1 MLDKG
6 GFKAPLYITNNS
18 MFKRFSLQTSSP
30 MSAEAQPRV
39 SDSARAAAG
48 KTTRSTGLEAS
59 PTAAAMENSPTD
71 KQAKRWKKGIR
82 AFFRRIGKGLKRCTL
97 CWPGENMLIPFPCS
111 DPNEPQPELSGLQW
125 ALSIDPCPSGIELPI
140 SANPEPPS
148 ISGPSTVEL
157 TSDSD
162 LEPSLVPSLLEIDLE
177 DQDLSSLLSEL
188 TTMPEP
194 DCLTWVKPVSSL
206 TPDSEIPSISAPS
219 ASEITPVS
227 GPSGCGPNNETGK
240 SICAFFNRTW
250 KSFKDRVLLWRRG
263 NKVGL
268 DPVGVPVSPQYLE
281 DLLPAV
287 ETQRKRRKKKKE
299 DLRPRLSGN
308 FWALTEPA
316 PSGFEVTLKPYPASP
331 EPKTDPCPAG
341 PEPKTDPCPASPE
354 PKTDPCPASPEPKTD
369 TCPASPEPKTEP
381 CPASPEPKTDTCP
394 ASPEPKT
401 EPCPASPE
409 PKTEPCPASPEPKT
423 EPCPASPEPKT
434 DPCPASPEPKT
445 EPCPA
450 SPEPKTEP
458 CPASP
463 EPKTEPCPASP
474 EPKTEPCPASPEPK
488 TEPCP
493 ASPESKT
500 DPCPASPEP
509 KTDPCPASSEPVVYQ
524 GPVDICAD
532 SFSSPLDPGLSDLVL
547 EAVSELGSSSH
558 EVKPDLEPSS
568 ASGPSSCKLTPG
580 PIYSW
585 PGKGSFYSFYD
596 VGKILGSGAYGT
608 VKLARRRFDGQKV
621 AVKFLK
627 KNTWDKFINVPGCA
641 KPLVAEV
648 AVNLLLRKSQSPH
661 IVQMIDWYEEPEKY
675 ILIMEYPDP
684 CETLEMF
691 ISGKGGSLGE
701 TVARGLFRQVV
712 LAAKHC
718 ADQSIFHK
726 DIKSDNILINTDTLQ
741 LKLIDFGCSELIMNP
756 TSINHEWAMK
766 EAICSLRNLLIE
778 MVSGGQHFMSFLTR
792 KDDQL
797 IPGYSKEFQDLI
809 TQCHKKDDGGRAT
822 LEQILQHQ
830 WLQQV

>member
-18 MFKRFSLQTSSP
+18 MCKRFSLQTSSP

-48 KTTRSTGLEAS
+48 KTTRSTGASELEAS

-140 SANPEPPS
+140 SANLDDPEPPS
-148 ISGPSTVEL
+148 ILGPSTVEL

-188 TTMPEP
+188 TPMPEL
-194 DCLTWVKPVSSL
+194 DCLTWVKPVSSLSSFKL

-219 ASEITPVS
+219 EVTSVS

-263 NKVGL
+263 NKVGR
-268 DPVGVPVSPQYLE
+268 DPVGVPVSPQNLE

-299 DLRPRLSGN
+299 DLRPHLSGN

-331 EPKTDPCPAG
+331 EPKTDPCPAS

-369 TCPASPEPKTEP
+369 
-381 CPASPEPKTDTCP
+381 
-394 ASPEPKT
+394 
-401 EPCPASPE
+401 
-409 PKTEPCPASPEPKT
+409 
-423 EPCPASPEPKT
+423 PCPASPEPKT

-445 EPCPA
+445 DSCPA
-450 SPEPKTEP
+450 SPEP
-458 CPASP
+458 
-463 EPKTEPCPASP
+463 
-474 EPKTEPCPASPEPK
+474 
-488 TEPCP
+488 
-493 ASPESKT
+493 KT

-509 KTDPCPASSEPVVYQ
+509 KTDPCSASPEPVVYQ
-524 GPVDICAD
+524 DPVDICAD
-532 SFSSPLDPGLSDLVL
+532 SFSSPPDPGPSDLVL

-558 EVKPDLEPSS
+558 DDLEPSS
-568 ASGPSSCKLTPG
+568 ASGPSSKLTPG

-608 VKLARRRFDGQKV
+608 VKLVTRRFDGQKV

-627 KNTWDKFINVPGCA
+627 KNTWDKFIYVPGCA

-648 AVNLLLRKSQSPH
+648 ALNLLLRKSQSPH
-661 IVQMIDWYEEPEKY
+661 IVQMIDWFEEPEKY

-684 CETLEMF
+684 CETLETF
-691 ISGKGGSLGE
+691 INGKGGSLGE

-718 ADQSIFHK
+718 ADQGIFHK

-809 TQCHKKDDGGRAT
+809 TQCHKKDDGRRAT
-822 LEQILQHQ
+822 LEQILQHE